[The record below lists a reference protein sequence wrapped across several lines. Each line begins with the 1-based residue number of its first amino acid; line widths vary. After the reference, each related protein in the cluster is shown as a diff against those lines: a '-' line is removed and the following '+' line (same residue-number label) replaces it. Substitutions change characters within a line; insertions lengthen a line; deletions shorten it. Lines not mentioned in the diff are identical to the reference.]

1 MPLLPILSSTPMPLF
16 RLLVLS
22 LLLAGCAST
31 GTTTAPATKAAPMA
45 DLPVAPLRDSV
56 SLSGRLTA
64 NYQKDGQPESVTVKF
79 NWQQAAQRT
88 DIELSSPFG
97 QVLAVIA
104 ITPEQASLTESGKAP
119 RLAPTIDALGEQALG
134 WALPVAG
141 LRQWLQGYA
150 TKQDGSRFV
159 ASRRFN
165 TVETQD
171 GWRLRYVEWQDEAAA
186 VPVPRRIDA
195 ERINAAGAVEALA
208 IRIVIDSWE

>member
-1 MPLLPILSSTPMPLF
+1 MPLI
-16 RLLVLS
+16 RLLALS

-31 GTTTAPATKAAPMA
+31 GTTTAPATTAAATA
-45 DLPVAPLRDSV
+45 DQPVAPFRDNV
-56 SLSGRLTA
+56 SLNGRLTA
-64 NYQKDGQPESVTVKF
+64 NYQKDGQQESVTVKF
-79 NWQQAAQRT
+79 NWLQALERT
-88 DIELSSPFG
+88 DIELANPFG
-97 QVLAVIA
+97 QTLAAIA
-104 ITPEQASLTESGKAP
+104 VTPAKASLSLPGKPP
-119 RLAPTIDALGEQALG
+119 RLAATVDALGEQALG
-134 WALPVAG
+134 WALPVSG

-159 ASRRFN
+159 ASKRFN

-195 ERINAAGAVEALA
+195 ERINSAGVVEALA